1 MCHSVYLRIYDLGM
15 FRGVV
20 LDMALGRCNMILVVL
35 IISIFS
41 VDVNH

>member
-1 MCHSVYLRIYDLGM
+1 MCDSVYLRIYDLGM

-20 LDMALGRCNMILVVL
+20 LGTALGNCNMILVVL

-41 VDVNH
+41 VDVNY